1 MTRRSTYLLH
11 GIKGTLLLMT
21 FSLLFA
27 FSGMAQEPDKRHVT
41 PVKPETNRVQPPP
54 KGTDEKIIQQYI
66 SGDSTAA
73 MQEARK
79 DSLRRIYHHYPL
91 LTDLT
96 LGIDIAEPLFMVF
109 GQSYASSG
117 VHATLNM
124 WNRLQ
129 PTVELGLGWA
139 KSTPDDMNFTY
150 RAKPSPYFKVGVNYN
165 FMFKNSPDYQALL
178 GIRLGYST
186 FSYDV
191 TDIHH
196 ANSYWQEDLMF
207 DIKGERSHALWG
219 EAGIGLKVRLIDR
232 LSMGWMI
239 RYHGVFNYGKSEHS
253 RPWFIPGYGPR
264 TGSLGFSLTINYTL
278 PLHRDKHEVAAS
290 QSEAKP

>member
-1 MTRRSTYLLH
+1 MA
-11 GIKGTLLLMT
+11 

-27 FSGMAQEPDKRHVT
+27 FSALAQEPDKRHVT

-54 KGTDEKIIQQYI
+54 KGTDEKVLQQYI

-73 MQEARK
+73 MEEARK
-79 DSLRRIYHHYPL
+79 DSLRRIYHHYPR

-96 LGIDIAEPLFMVF
+96 LGLDIAEPLFMAF
-109 GQSYASSG
+109 GQSYASTG

-124 WNRLQ
+124 WNRVQ

-150 RAKPSPYFKVGVNYN
+150 RGKPSPYFKVGANYN
-165 FMFKNSPDYQALL
+165 FMFKNLPDYQALL

-191 TDIHH
+191 TDVHYV
-196 ANSYWQEDLMF
+196 NSYWQEDLGY

-239 RYHGVFNYGKSEHS
+239 RYHGIFNYGKNEHS
-253 RPWFIPGYGPR
+253 KPWFIPGYGPR
-264 TGSLGFSLTINYTL
+264 GSSLGFSLTINYTL
-278 PLHRDKHEVAAS
+278 PLYNEKHEGNTVV
-290 QSEAKP
+290 EVKP